1 MSTASSYE
9 EAVAAHEWQ
18 VPEKLQ
24 HRRRCLRQAR
34 RRQAGDGPRGS
45 RRQRPR
51 GEVGRAPGA
60 LQPLRQ
66 RAARA
71 RRRARRPR
79 RDAAAADA
87 GDGRRVLRHLQ
98 VGRDPALD
106 VGALRR
112 RRHQAPR
119 HRLAGQGAGHQRG
132 EQGPRRPVA
141 GRARADPRRRPAA
154 ERRRRVRRGRH
165 RGRRPRAALLLLRH
179 HGAGQGHHPRAPLPA
194 RARGV
199 RLLPRRAGRRALPRH
214 GRVGV
219 GGRHRAAARAVALR
233 RGPARAPAQGRLRP
247 AQAARLPL
255 PPRGDAT
262 SSRRR
267 PRCAR

>member
-1 MSTASSYE
+1 MVHEDPDGNVREVKWGELQELSNRFANVLRAHGVE
-9 EAVAAHEWQ
+9 RGDRVAMLLPPT
-18 VPEKLQ
+18 PET
-24 HRRRCLRQAR
+24 
-34 RRQAGDGPRGS
+34 
-45 RRQRPR
+45 
-51 GEVGRAPGA
+51 
-60 LQPLRQ
+60 
-66 RAARA
+66 
-71 RRRARRPR
+71 
-79 RDAAAADA
+79 AAAFF
-87 GDGRRVLRHLQ
+87 GTYKC
-98 VGRDPALD
+98 GRDPALD

-119 HRLAGQGAGHQRG
+119 QRLAGQGAGHQRG

-141 GRARADPRRRPAA
+141 GRARADPRRRAAA
-154 ERRRRVRRGRH
+154 ERRRLVRRGRH
-165 RGRRPRAALLLLRH
+165 RGRRPGAALLLLRH
-179 HGAGQGHHPRAPLPA
+179 HGAGEGHRPRAPLPA

-233 RGPARAPAQGRLRP
+233 RGAARAAAQGRLRP